1 VLNRIKQMDKDS
13 QLIRAAHAKLEKIA
27 RENKML
33 AMNAV
38 LPEMEVWNDLQ
49 KMWNCFCSQRGE

>member
-1 VLNRIKQMDKDS
+1 MDKDS